1 MLNKLERKYG
11 KYAIPNL
18 SLLIIGAYVLGYV
31 LEMTATNA
39 ITLLYLDPYLIM
51 KGQVWRLI
59 SWILVPPFS
68 LNLFTLINLFFFYT
82 IGKTLERMWGD
93 FRYNIYIFTG
103 IISVIIGVFVV
114 YFFGYFTGLFGASLW
129 GIENY
134 SKMLSMYVT
143 TYYINISVLLAFAM
157 TIPDVQILF
166 MFVIPLKMKW
176 LAYIEG
182 VFLLLDFIKYP
193 AVGRCVMVV
202 SLLNYIIFYFSSRS
216 SMRISPAQA
225 RARRQFRSATRQAQR
240 SGYSVYRG
248 SEGNGSSFSSSSV
261 ITRHKC
267 VICGRTEV
275 SNPDLQFRFCSKCNG
290 NYEYCEDHLYTHTH
304 IE

>member
-11 KYAIPNL
+11 RYAIPNL
-18 SLLIIGAYVLGYV
+18 SLVIIGAYVLGYV
-31 LEMTATNA
+31 LELTAGNA
-39 ITLLYLDPYLIM
+39 IGLLYLDPDLIL

-68 LNLFTLINLFFFYT
+68 LNMFTLINLFFFYT
-82 IGKTLERMWGD
+82 IGRTLERMWGD

-103 IISVIIGVFVV
+103 IIAVVIGVFLV
-114 YFFGYFTGLFGASLW
+114 YFFGRFTGLFGASLW

-134 SKMLSMYVT
+134 SKMLGIYVT

-166 MFVIPLKMKW
+166 MFIIPLKMKW

-182 VFLLLDFIKYP
+182 VILLLDFIKFP

-202 SLLNYIIFYFSSRS
+202 SLLNFFVFYISSRS
-216 SMRISPAQA
+216 AMRITPAQA
-225 RARRQFRSATRQAQR
+225 RMRRQFRNAARAAQKQ
-240 SGYSVYRG
+240 GYSVYRG
-248 SEGNGSSFSSSSV
+248 NEGSGRAGACV
-261 ITRHKC
+261 VTRHKC

-275 SNPDLQFRFCSKCNG
+275 SNPELQFRFCSKCNG